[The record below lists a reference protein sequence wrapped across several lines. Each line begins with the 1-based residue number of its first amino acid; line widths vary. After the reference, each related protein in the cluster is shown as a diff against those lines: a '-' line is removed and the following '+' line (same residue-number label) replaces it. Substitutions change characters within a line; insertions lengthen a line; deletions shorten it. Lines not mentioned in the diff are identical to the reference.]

1 MVLGE
6 TVQLQGSI
14 AEDRAGGAGGDQLV
28 IKIVRG
34 GAAVGGDKLFQF
46 AHIGGVGGFED
57 GLSGDV
63 FGLEAGESGAVVLD
77 QTEVQ
82 RDDEM
87 IGDGFVGGT
96 EVGAGAGVN
105 ALELLKGLLDA
116 AAVLGD
122 GAALEVGEAFGGER
136 DEQGEQGGTDEPE
149 EEPFEQFERK
159 KQDFADDHA
168 SIIT

>member
-6 TVQLQGSI
+6 AVQLQGSI
-14 AEDRAGGAGGDQLV
+14 TEDRAGGASGDQLIV
-28 IKIVRG
+28 KIVGG
-34 GAAVGGDKLFQF
+34 GAAIGGDELFQL

-57 GLSGDV
+57 GLGGDV

-77 QTEVQ
+77 QAKVQ
-82 RDDEM
+82 GDDEM
-87 IGDGFVGGT
+87 IGDGFVGGA

-122 GAALEVGEAFGGER
+122 GAALEVGETLGGER
-136 DEQGEQGGTDEPE
+136 DD
-149 EEPFEQFERK
+149 
-159 KQDFADDHA
+159 
-168 SIIT
+168 